1 MKKKFLLSILMV
13 AVCFTKAFSQL
24 SATLPASNATVIAGT
39 YVDLGTGGSVIT
51 TLNTDDANSA
61 AIPIGFT
68 YNFNGAAYTDFI
80 LNTNGFIKL
89 GTANPSTAALF
100 FSTGN
105 GTVGGPFNSTSLLDT
120 SLIMAF
126 NHDLIGAVG
135 AEYRS
140 QTTGT
145 VGTRVCTIQFK
156 NVTEKTTTPAVQ
168 YANMNFQIKLFE
180 GSDIIQII
188 YGGFTASGNAT
199 AFKTAAV
206 GVKGSNNLTANIMA
220 ITKGS
225 VTAWNA
231 PTFLTGNYTG
241 NAFNFGNGTRP
252 LPVSGTIYQ
261 LVPTKPN
268 DIAVT
273 GLFTLGKLPI
283 AYASPHA
290 VKARIKNN
298 GTATQ
303 TNFYVTLTLSGV
315 NAFVDSVLITSIAPN
330 IDSLITFAPY
340 TPSIVGTNLVTVS
353 VLSDDNSS
361 NNVRTYGQISNDNSY
376 TYADPNLPAAGGVG
390 FTGATGDFVAKFP
403 YSGVANAI
411 NQIGVN
417 FFGGGVSLAV
427 GIWSRNTL
435 TGLPGTLLWQSAT
448 FTSLTGLN
456 TIPVSPAVAISDTF
470 FVGVIQSS
478 TINANFAFQNEN
490 PIRAQTFF
498 FTSPTGN
505 TAWTDFSPGS
515 PFRFMV
521 EPRLQ
526 TPNDV
531 GFTAVDYPCK
541 VLPQGQT
548 AFNPIGNISN
558 FGTLTQSGFNVKCAI
573 FNASNVQVY
582 TSTTT
587 SPTILGGQSSPVSF
601 PATFNPT
608 TAGTFTIK
616 IWSELFGDASTVNDT
631 SIAAFTVNNIALV
644 GGTETR
650 LQFNGTTGYIEVAN
664 KSSVKP
670 VTNFT
675 IETWVLGNNALL
687 NPGCIYSSDS
697 SNSDTS
703 ITIETI
709 GRRIGVTL
717 RTSNGLFFLTSNDTI
732 PTNNWAHVAV
742 KYDGAELTVYVNGD
756 TAGTIAVTGNVL
768 YKNSPVYIGRR
779 SGSKSTAGVS
789 VLNGGL
795 DEFRIWNIART
806 QTQIIQNMHRKIA
819 NFSQPNLMAYYRMNE
834 GAGSASISDAS
845 GNCNSGDLVNLDP
858 ATQWFTGSVLLDTT
872 SATIF
877 NITSNTL
884 QTSTTHQIGVR
895 VENPTGIGSFAVYS
909 ALQPIIGTS
918 PTGFTNN
925 STRTWMVYKYG
936 DLTFDSVRVEF
947 GVPSGSILA
956 SSTNNDLA
964 LNGRL
969 MGFGAWTNTRSSA
982 ASFQRITN
990 NFKVNFLLLNTDS
1003 FNKQFVVSSINNPL
1017 PVKLIAFNG
1026 TPKNADALLFWS
1038 TASETNNKG
1047 FEVERSL
1054 DGKTFTTIDFVKGA
1068 INSNITQK
1076 YSYTD
1081 REVFATNKTVYYRL
1095 RQIDLDG
1102 KFEYT
1107 KTITINSEK
1116 VNNTNIVV
1124 YPNPINDLLNIEME
1138 SFTST
1143 SAKLFITDL
1152 AGKKVRET
1160 VLIVS
1165 EGANKFTIDNLAEL
1179 NSGAYIIN
1187 IISEGNMLFS
1197 NKFIKTK

>member
-1 MKKKFLLSILMV
+1 MKKKLLLSILMV

-24 SATLPASNATVIAGT
+24 SATLPASNASVIAGT
-39 YVDLGTGGSVIT
+39 YVDLGTGGSAIT

-68 YNFNGAAYTDFI
+68 FNFNGAAYTDFI

-105 GTVGGPFNSTSLLDT
+105 GQVGGVFNSTSLLDT
-120 SLIMAF
+120 SFISAF

-180 GSDIIQII
+180 GTDIIQII
-188 YGGFTASGNAT
+188 YGGFTASVNAS

-206 GVKGSNNLTANIMA
+206 GVKGSNNLTANLMA

-241 NAFNFGNGTRP
+241 NAFNFGNSVAGTRP

-268 DIAVT
+268 DIGVT
-273 GLFTLGKLPI
+273 GVFTLGKLPI

-303 TNFYVTLTLSGV
+303 TNFYVTLTLSGA
-315 NAFVDSVLITSIAPN
+315 NTFVDSVLITSMAPN
-330 IDSLITFAPY
+330 VDSLITFAPY

-376 TYADPNLPAAGGVG
+376 TYADPSLPAAGGVG
-390 FTGATGDFVAKFP
+390 FTGGTGDFVAKFP

-435 TGLPGTLLWQSAT
+435 TGLPGALLWQSAT

-478 TINANFAFQNEN
+478 TINSNFAYQNEN

-498 FTSPTGN
+498 FTSPTGG

-515 PFRFMV
+515 PFRFMI

-531 GFTAVDYPCK
+531 GFTAVNYPCK

-548 AFNPIGNISN
+548 AFNPIGTISN
-558 FGTLTQSGFNVKCAI
+558 YGTLMQSSFNVKCAI
-573 FNASNVQVY
+573 FNASNTRVY
-582 TSTTT
+582 FDSNTA
-587 SPTILGGQSSPVSF
+587 PTLSAGQSSPITF
-601 PATFNPT
+601 PTTFNPT

-616 IWSELFGDASTVNDT
+616 IWSELFGDASTTNDS

-756 TAGTIAVTGNVL
+756 TAGTIAATGNVL

-806 QTQIIQNMHRKIA
+806 QTQIIENMHRKIA
-819 NFSQPNLMAYYRMNE
+819 NFSEPNLVAYYRMNE
-834 GAGSASISDAS
+834 STGSASVSDAS

-858 ATQWFTGSVLLDTT
+858 NTQWFTGSVMLDTT
-872 SATIF
+872 TATIF
-877 NITSNTL
+877 NITTNNL
-884 QTSTTHQIGVR
+884 QTSTKHQIGVKA
-895 VENPTGIGSFAVYS
+895 ENIVGTGSFAVYS
-909 ALQPIIGTS
+909 ALQPIIGTL
-918 PTGFTNN
+918 PVGFTNN
-925 STRTWMVYKYG
+925 STRTWMLYKYG
-936 DLTFDSVRVEF
+936 DLTFDSVRVEL

-969 MGFGAWTNTRSSA
+969 MGFGAWTNTRNSA

-1003 FNKQFVVSSINNPL
+1003 FNKQFVVSSNSNSL

-1026 TPKNADALLFWS
+1026 SKEKEHIVLKWT
-1038 TASETNNKG
+1038 TAFEVNNKG
-1047 FEVERSL
+1047 FEVERSI
-1054 DGKTFTTIDFVKGA
+1054 DGKNFRYIGFVKGNGSSSQLNNYQF
-1068 INSNITQK
+1068 IDEITK
-1076 YSYTD
+1076 N
-1081 REVFATNKTVYYRL
+1081 ATVYYRL
-1095 RQIDLDG
+1095 KQIDMDG
-1102 KFEYT
+1102 KFEY
-1107 KTITINSEK
+1107 S
-1116 VNNTNIVV
+1116 NIVNINADDFGSIELV
-1124 YPNPINDLLNIEME
+1124 EVSPNPFD
-1138 SFTST
+1138 
-1143 SAKLFITDL
+1143 
-1152 AGKKVRET
+1152 
-1160 VLIVS
+1160 
-1165 EGANKFTIDNLAEL
+1165 AEL
-1179 NSGAYIIN
+1179 QVKVATSSDKAIKLSMYNVNGKLVMDRSVGASFGSN
-1187 IISEGNMLFS
+1187 IIAIEEANALAKGLYILKVSQNGV
-1197 NKFIKTK
+1197 IKTFKIVK